1 MVMPIFARTPDEV
14 SREAARL
21 RRFRLAYEKLVE
33 LVPND
38 SPLGYEATGALAII
52 DWLLSEYAPALSDC
66 LEDVLRYGLKE
77 LRRRPLD
84 RPTGPVP
91 H

>member
-1 MVMPIFARTPDEV
+1 MSGFARTPDEV
-14 SREAARL
+14 SQEAARL
-21 RRFRLAYEKLVE
+21 RRFRLAYEKLIE

-38 SPLGYEATGALAII
+38 GPLGHEAAGALAII
-52 DWLLSEYAPALSDC
+52 DWLFGANEPALSDC
-66 LEDVLRYGLKE
+66 LEAVLRYGLKE
-77 LRRRPLD
+77 LGRGHKD